1 MSGDSEGEEDEE
13 TVEEEREDHPTDKD
27 RSVLLTAG
35 ATASIA
41 SVPLAGFFGAVV
53 TLGLL
58 PPETLGLALVVFGG
72 GIATIGFGLRERNAP
87 PRSNG
92 EGGGGDGDDTYV

>member
-1 MSGDSEGEEDEE
+1 MSDDPDVEEDEE
-13 TVEEEREDHPTDKD
+13 TVEKEQREDYPTDED

-41 SVPLAGFFGAVV
+41 AVPLAGFFGAWIVR
-53 TLGLL
+53 GLL
-58 PPETLGLALVVFGG
+58 PPETLGLALIVFGG

-87 PRSNG
+87 SRAN
-92 EGGGGDGDDTYV
+92 GGGEDGGDTHV